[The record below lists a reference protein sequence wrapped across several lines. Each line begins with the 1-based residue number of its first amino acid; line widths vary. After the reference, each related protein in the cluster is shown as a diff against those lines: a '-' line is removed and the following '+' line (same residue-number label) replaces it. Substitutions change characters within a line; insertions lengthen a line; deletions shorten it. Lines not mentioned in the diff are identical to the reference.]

1 MGRGKGR
8 AKGIDVTKHF
18 FQPTG
23 PADRVL
29 VQISPSHT
37 LYVNEEDLSPT
48 QGSEAALALKRE
60 GRMEGPMKL
69 CANWRQGACLSHAA
83 CNNAHVVA
91 YFNNSA
97 APMGN
102 GNNGVTSMAAMLQRQ
117 RVDGSHSVSQQQ
129 QQQQHQSQHQHS
141 FHAGTTSAESNRVT
155 EHKSAATTTHST
167 LIPAPRS
174 QQANRRPS
182 SMAASSAPQS
192 SPSASTA
199 WGRNNAVGNGNQHG
213 SYQPHQ
219 QQHHHQSHHHRQ
231 HYPQQQQQ
239 HEVMKQKLGA
249 SQSRGSRLAG
259 HRIHDDI
266 HWTPLN
272 GIINEVLLESAT
284 QQQKGKSE
292 GGHQD
297 LPSIANH
304 QNSNTT
310 NRVDGPNFP
319 FSGSLNDAVGDDTW
333 VASTLAQTPL
343 NTAIWYDGYAGLWE
357 PTLSSGA
364 TTTART
370 EPTTLTAGE
379 NPVFLSH
386 ELNKMASAASHGEV
400 WGSLSG
406 SNGESTVSTNK
417 HIDISS
423 TSEALKSQLL
433 RELVGAGGDVN
444 DPSPAET
451 QLRSSTHRNPSTS
464 SASFAEAKNSS
475 GLLSLLGGGGCD
487 TVVNDRVGTPTVF
500 PATPSRNA
508 HTIQHL
514 MSLLTTE

>member
-91 YFNNSA
+91 YFNNSS

-117 RVDGSHSVSQQQ
+117 RVDGSHSVSQ

-182 SMAASSAPQS
+182 SMTASSAPQS

-219 QQHHHQSHHHRQ
+219 QQHHHQPHHHRQ

-417 HIDISS
+417 HIEMSS

-451 QLRSSTHRNPSTS
+451 QLRSSTHRNPSIS

-475 GLLSLLGGGGCD
+475 GLLNLLGGGGCD
-487 TVVNDRVGTPTVF
+487 TVLNDRVGTPTVF